1 VLGINRIHWLHTKRA
16 KKDEMVK
23 TPLPLKSKVIIEKDK
38 KLMLME
44 GNGKLLPVFSNQK
57 VNSYLKVIIHSF
69 RIHKNITFH
78 SACHI
83 FAT

>member
-1 VLGINRIHWLHTKRA
+1 MLVINQSHWLHTKRA
-16 KKDEMVK
+16 KKDKMVK
-23 TPLPLKSKVIIEKDK
+23 TPLLLKSKVIIEKYK
-38 KLMLME
+38 ELMLME